1 MVIFEMG
8 INVMV
13 GRVYCVLERSN
24 GSCVSVVKNLKDGES
39 NTDACCAIRV
49 G

>member
-1 MVIFEMG
+1 MG

-39 NTDACCAIRV
+39 NAVTDACCAIRV